1 MRSFVKKC
9 VLTFLVF
16 LARVRLKRLRLFVIG
31 VTGSIGKTSTKDAIY
46 TILRSRYPVYRS
58 EKSYNTEFG
67 MPLAILGQESGFSSP
82 LKWIKVLI
90 GAVWNA
96 FFGGRGMQML
106 VAEMGV
112 DKPGDMVQL
121 LKLVRPQVA
130 VMTNINAIHLE
141 EGQFRDLEDIF
152 REKKKLVE
160 NLPEKGIAIL
170 NADDPYIVTLRDKL
184 QCKKIFYGYNE
195 IADLRVLQAKTTP
208 QGLEFTLSYQ
218 DQLASGRLPV
228 LGGFQ
233 VYVVLPA
240 IAVALTQGY
249 ALEEAM
255 LQLHSFKLPP
265 GRMNPVEGM
274 NGTLII
280 DSSYNASPQA
290 VKEALEVLKES
301 EGRRIAVLGDMNELG
316 QYTDEKHREVG
327 QYAAGRTDLL
337 YTVGE
342 QAKLIG
348 EEAKKH
354 GVPAEAVISFGT
366 ANEAAEHLKSVLQQG
381 DTVLVKGSQN
391 NVRLERLVKAIMKH
405 PEKAAELLVRQEPEW
420 ENV

>member
-1 MRSFVKKC
+1 
-9 VLTFLVF
+9 
-16 LARVRLKRLRLFVIG
+16 
-31 VTGSIGKTSTKDAIY
+31 
-46 TILRSRYPVYRS
+46 VYRS